1 MGAEM
6 IARRYARAVFELG
19 KEQKT
24 LATLVRDLAEFS
36 TSYEASQELRMVL
49 DSPLVNEDQRE
60 AVLKEIAQ
68 RMSMSETAL
77 ATLRLLT
84 RRRRLSAL
92 PEMVRQLEKLS
103 DDETGVL
110 RAAVTS
116 ASPLSEGYL
125 GKLRAELEK
134 ATGRKVVVT
143 STVDS
148 TLIAGIVTRIGD
160 QVIDGSVKARL
171 ESFRESLLRS

>member
-19 KEQKT
+19 KELKT
-24 LATLVRDLAEFS
+24 LATLVRDLSEFS
-36 TSYEASQELRMVL
+36 ASYEGSQELRMVL
-49 DSPLVNEDQRE
+49 ESPLVNEDQRD
-60 AVLKEIAQ
+60 AVLKEIGQ

-77 ATLRLLT
+77 STLRLLA

-103 DDETGVL
+103 DDEMGVL
-110 RAAVTS
+110 RATVTS
-116 ASPLSEGYL
+116 ASPLGEAYL

-160 QVIDGSVKARL
+160 RVIDGSVKARL
-171 ESFRESLLRS
+171 ESFRESLLRT